1 LLSRHDDYPIH
12 QTPEPI
18 AHPAST
24 DRNVYDRYWFNGYKA
39 DGEVYFGVAL
49 GVYPNRQVM
58 DCALSVVHDG
68 TQHCFHASRRMPAE
82 RTEMTIGPFRL
93 EIVEPMRVVRVTLGP
108 NSSGIE
114 ADLTFS
120 ARTVAVEEGRQV
132 LRREG
137 QVFMDV
143 TRFTQFGRW
152 SGTLSCPGRGEGR
165 GIAIDP
171 ATTYATR
178 DRSWGIR
185 PVGEP
190 ATGGAPPRSA
200 PHLFF
205 LWAPLQFGDI
215 CTHFGLFD
223 DPHGHPHHSEGR
235 IVPCFPDTAAVP
247 PVTASVAESGIEA
260 MARADYKLTYAAGT
274 RRAAAAEISMTSRAG
289 ARHMITLEPLLT
301 FRMKGIGYRHPE
313 WSHGVWKG
321 ELATGASSWPCDG
334 LDPLDVHNLHIQQLM
349 RARLRTDGGPERTGI
364 GILEQAAIGPHAP
377 SGFTGLRDGAR

>member
-1 LLSRHDDYPIH
+1 MLSRFDDYPIH

-39 DGEVYFGVAL
+39 DGEVYFGIAL

-58 DCALSVVHDG
+58 DCALSVVQDG
-68 TQHCFHASRRMPAE
+68 AQHCFHASRRLSAE
-82 RTEMTIGPFRL
+82 RTEMTIGPFKL
-93 EIVEPMRVVRVTLGP
+93 EIIEPMRVVRVTLGP
-108 NSSGIE
+108 NDAGIE

-137 QVFMDV
+137 LVFMDV

-152 SGTLSCPGRGEGR
+152 SGSLRCKGRD
-165 GIAIDP
+165 IALDP

-178 DRSWGIR
+178 DRSWGVR

-190 ATGGAPPRSA
+190 ATGGAPAREA
-200 PHLFF
+200 PQLFF

-223 DPHGHPHHSEGR
+223 DPKGHPHHSEGR
-235 IVPCFPDTAAVP
+235 IVPCYPELASVP
-247 PVTASVAESGIEA
+247 PVTDGKVEV
-260 MARADYKLTYAAGT
+260 MARASYKLTYAPGT
-274 RRAAAAEISMTSRAG
+274 RRAKTAEIHMTSRKDE
-289 ARHMITLEPLLT
+289 RHTITLEPLLT

-321 ELATGASSWPCDG
+321 ELATGASSWACDAA
-334 LDPLDVHNLHIQQLM
+334 DPLDLHNVHIQQLM
-349 RARLRTDGGPERTGI
+349 RARLQTDGGPERTGI
-364 GILEQAAIGPHAP
+364 GILEQAPIGPHAP